1 MLFDYII
8 INVTAL
14 IVLALRRKKNDQL
27 YTQSFFSQRYVYLLI
42 VIHSNVLQKKKKKS
56 KTIQFSRSF
65 VLEYYRF
72 NVGKNSLLP
81 FAIDICILYKY
92 SR

>member
-1 MLFDYII
+1 MLFDNII

-14 IVLALRRKKNDQL
+14 IVLALRRNKNDQL

-42 VIHSNVLQKKKKKS
+42 VIHSNVLQKKKKNQK
-56 KTIQFSRSF
+56 IQFSRSF